1 MPTTQEEK
9 PVKPRSR
16 SRKGDQKAARAGLK
30 AQVAPDQASAAAESA
45 SVAAGSVSA
54 EAEPVGAMIAAAI
67 EAAAVEVPQAEMAP
81 AETAESDVAP
91 NDVAP
96 GDVAPVAA
104 MMEKAPDVALSG
116 EVLPPEVRKVA
127 LQTTSLSAIALAH
140 GEYTRKS
147 WVAGRFLVERL
158 IAVRSFE
165 EAIEVQ
171 GEFAKQ
177 AYENFIAHSQRICGL
192 YGEWAQQF
200 FRPYEKLAGQWTRAG
215 R

>member
-16 SRKGDQKAARAGLK
+16 SRKADQKAAKPGAK
-30 AQVAPDQASAAAESA
+30 VQAAPEQASAAS
-45 SVAAGSVSA
+45 
-54 EAEPVGAMIAAAI
+54 EPVSAMIAAAI
-67 EAAAVEVPQAEMAP
+67 EAAAAEVPQAEMAP
-81 AETAESDVAP
+81 TETAQADLAGNEA
-91 NDVAP
+91 AP
-96 GDVAPVAA
+96 GDVTPVDAVPVAV
-104 MMEKAPDVALSG
+104 MMEKAPDAVLSG

-140 GEYTRKS
+140 GDYTRKS
-147 WVAGRFLVERL
+147 WLAGRSLVERL

-165 EAIEVQ
+165 EAVEVQ

-177 AYENFIAHSQRICGL
+177 TYENFIAHSQRICAL
-192 YGEWAQQF
+192 YGDWAQQF
-200 FRPYEKLAGQWTRAG
+200 FRPYEKFATAWTREA

>member
-16 SRKGDQKAARAGLK
+16 SRKADQKAAKSEAK
-30 AQVAPDQASAAAESA
+30 AQVAPAAGNIEAESV
-45 SVAAGSVSA
+45 SV
-54 EAEPVGAMIAAAI
+54 MMAAAI
-67 EAAAVEVPQAEMAP
+67 EAAAAEVPQAEMTPPGTVHVNVAP
-81 AETAESDVAP
+81 DDVAP
-91 NDVAP
+91 DDAV
-96 GDVAPVAA
+96 PVAA
-104 MMEKAPDVALSG
+104 MMEKAADAALSG

-127 LQTTSLSAIALAH
+127 LQTTSLSTIALAY
-140 GEYTRKS
+140 GDYTRKS
-147 WVAGRFLVERL
+147 WLAGRFLVERL

-177 AYENFIAHSQRICGL
+177 AYENFITHSQRICGL

-200 FRPYEKLAGQWTRAG
+200 FRPYEKLAAEWMRVG